1 MTKNINLIKE
11 KLINN
16 NFAEI
21 NKDIW
26 EEFCEFLDI
35 DKLIK
40 IDFTNID
47 GEEGFLVLTKK
58 LSYEINFISLES
70 MEAENLF
77 LSINE
82 KKALDIFEEY
92 LEAFK

>member
-1 MTKNINLIKE
+1 MTEKVNLIKE

-16 NFAEI
+16 NFPEI
-21 NKDIW
+21 DKDTL

-47 GEEGFLVLTKK
+47 GEEGFLVLTK
-58 LSYEINFISLES
+58 
-70 MEAENLF
+70 
-77 LSINE
+77 
-82 KKALDIFEEY
+82 
-92 LEAFK
+92 

>member
-1 MTKNINLIKE
+1 MTEKVNLIKE

-16 NFAEI
+16 NCPEI
-21 NKDIW
+21 DKDTL

-58 LSYEINFISLES
+58 LSYEINFISLDNL
-70 MEAENLF
+70 EAENLF

-82 KKALDIFEEY
+82 KKALNMFEEY